1 MIFYSYLEIPLL
13 FVLNFRIFVYSQI
26 NFNVV
31 KSNFEILLYI
41 FTVLINSLLCFIFGE
56 NETLTGVFDI
66 ILPLSIIIPILAR
79 QKRKLY
85 KLLILLFLPIS
96 YFALIP
102 ANDNIKYLLYI
113 TSMMI
118 LFIFSIKLALGSG
131 KDLKKSPMYLLFAF
145 DFLITTILQQLYGL
159 NVNWKDSVY
168 VGFVGIIVLFFYLT
182 NLILAH
188 VYIRRFFIN

>member
-168 VGFVGIIVLFFYLT
+168 VGFVGIVVLFFYLT

>member
-131 KDLKKSPMYLLFAF
+131 KDLKKSPMYLLFAL